1 MTPDIQQAELKKAY
15 IAASLQTII
24 MFDSSKVGKIS
35 FVEFAKLQD
44 INKLVTDSGIDSR
57 IRKYL
62 DDNQDTIQV
71 LYA

>member
-35 FVEFAKLQD
+35 FISFAQLENIDKL
-44 INKLVTDSGIDSR
+44 ITDSNM
-57 IRKYL
+57 
-62 DDNQDTIQV
+62 DDTAKNLLSGHRDRLEILFV
-71 LYA
+71 

>member
-35 FVEFAKLQD
+35 FISFAQLENIDKL
-44 INKLVTDSGIDSR
+44 ITDSNM
-57 IRKYL
+57 
-62 DDNQDTIQV
+62 DDAAKNLLSGHRDRLEILFV
-71 LYA
+71 